1 MWIVEEGTDKN
12 KCCHFSSALNINGW
26 CHIRF
31 HSFFL
36 SLKKRKISF
45 TPHELVQ
52 PLTWEPGTHFHFHFH
67 FTFSRL
73 STEYAFQFSG
83 KYYYPYCT
91 SVVEP
96 FAINPPLT
104 RLLTDP
110 NRLAGLLA
118 CLRVFVRAYD
128 LYTFSVH
135 HFPYGKLKL
144 FFKRKMPPALI
155 YDVIVQ
161 LTTSKMKMSTVI
173 LTLHVVFKFVY
184 LKSFGFVC
192 PLKQISSLLICHN
205 FEWWIRSQY
214 FNEYS
219 LANHMRWNCSTVK

>member
-12 KCCHFSSALNINGW
+12 KCCHYSSALNINGW

-52 PLTWEPGTHFHFHFH
+52 PLTWEPGTHFHFHF
-67 FTFSRL
+67 TFSRL
-73 STEYAFQFSG
+73 STEYAFQFNT

-91 SVVEP
+91 SVEP

-110 NRLAGLLA
+110 NQLAGLLA
-118 CLRVFVRAYD
+118 CVCSFVRSYVRTI
-128 LYTFSVH
+128 YT
-135 HFPYGKLKL
+135 HFP
-144 FFKRKMPPALI
+144 FTIFHMEN
-155 YDVIVQ
+155 
-161 LTTSKMKMSTVI
+161 SN
-173 LTLHVVFKFVY
+173 F
-184 LKSFGFVC
+184 
-192 PLKQISSLLICHN
+192 SSNEKCH
-205 FEWWIRSQY
+205 Q
-214 FNEYS
+214 
-219 LANHMRWNCSTVK
+219 H